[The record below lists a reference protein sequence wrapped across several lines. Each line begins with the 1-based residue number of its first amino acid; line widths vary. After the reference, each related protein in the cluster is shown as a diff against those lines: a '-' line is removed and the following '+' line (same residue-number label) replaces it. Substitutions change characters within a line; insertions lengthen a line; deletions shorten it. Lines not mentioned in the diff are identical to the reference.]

1 MTLKGTENYITESEF
16 KTLDSSLKAHAQSI
30 SYYFTRK

>member
-1 MTLKGTENYITESEF
+1 MTLKSTENYITGFEF
-16 KTLDSSLKAHAQSI
+16 KGLDSSLKAHAQSV